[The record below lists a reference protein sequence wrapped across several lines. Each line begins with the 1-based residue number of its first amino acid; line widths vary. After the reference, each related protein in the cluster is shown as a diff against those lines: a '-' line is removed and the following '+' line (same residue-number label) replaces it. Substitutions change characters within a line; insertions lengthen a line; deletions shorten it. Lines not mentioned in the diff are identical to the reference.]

1 MTYEKR
7 GGITV
12 RAGTMERFSQF
23 CSAVSLSYDRALNLF
38 LDEGARA
45 VTERVA
51 QERAAK
57 LQEMRGGAK

>member
-1 MTYEKR
+1 MTYAER
-7 GGITV
+7 SGITV
-12 RAGTMERFSQF
+12 QRETVERFKEF
-23 CSAVSLSYDRALNLF
+23 CSALSLSYDRALGLF
-38 LDEGARA
+38 LDEGVAA